1 MEEKTP
7 NQPDHSVEQSTD
19 SLKDIKDIRLL
30 MERSSRFI
38 SLSGL
43 SGIAAGVCAL
53 IGAFIAYGIIDNY
66 YGDYNS
72 AGFFSGDVFS
82 RLKIKLTL
90 LGISVFAIAFTS
102 SFYLTWRK
110 AKKLGQPIWNLTSK
124 RLAWNMT
131 IPLVAGAAFILG
143 MLRYDMW
150 MFVSSASLIFYGLA
164 LVNASKYTFTDI
176 RYLGYCEILIGIIN
190 MFFIGYGLWFWA
202 FGFGVLHIVYGISM
216 WWKYERNQ

>member
-1 MEEKTP
+1 MEYK
-7 NQPDHSVEQSTD
+7 SQSTD
-19 SLKDIKDIRLL
+19 SLQDIKDIRQI

-53 IGAFIAYGIIDNY
+53 AGAFIACGIIDKY
-66 YGDYNS
+66 YGGYNS
-72 AGFFSGDVFS
+72 TGFFSGDDFS
-82 RLKIKLTL
+82 LLKIKLTL
-90 LGISVFAIAFTS
+90 LGAGVFVVAFIL

-110 AKKLGQPIWNLTSK
+110 AKKMGQPIWNLTSK

-176 RYLGYCEILIGIIN
+176 RYLGYCEIIVGLVN

-202 FGFGVLHIVYGISM
+202 FGFGVLHIIYGISM
-216 WWKYERNQ
+216 WWKYERSSLNLPKGTL